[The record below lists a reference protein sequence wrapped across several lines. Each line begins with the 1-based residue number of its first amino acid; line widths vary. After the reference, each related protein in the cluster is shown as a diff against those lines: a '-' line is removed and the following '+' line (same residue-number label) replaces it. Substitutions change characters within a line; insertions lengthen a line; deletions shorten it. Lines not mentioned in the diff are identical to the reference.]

1 MGRTRLPEVSMIVGM
16 RLRVEPP
23 AAREQLAEQIRG
35 LGGQVI
41 AIGSILHMAYA
52 AEDLVD
58 ANQGSL
64 ELMFFVRAWL
74 SAQPEVVAEML
85 A

>member
-1 MGRTRLPEVSMIVGM
+1 MIVGM
-16 RLRVEPP
+16 RLRVEPA

-41 AIGSILHMAYA
+41 AVGSILDMAYA

-74 SAQPEVVAEML
+74 SAQPEAVAEML